1 MTFLSL
7 DNCFC
12 LNIILLE
19 PEFILYVAVL
29 PSQHLHNAKHLL
41 PMFFV
46 NTLQILLALLPLT
59 HQLA

>member
-1 MTFLSL
+1 MTLPSL

-12 LNIILLE
+12 LNTILLE
-19 PEFILYVAVL
+19 QEFILYAAVL

-41 PMFFV
+41 SMFFV
-46 NTLQILLALLPLT
+46 NTLQILLALLLLT